1 MGPCPFVCDDSWR
14 GPTHTLMAG
23 CTRAGT
29 VATTLMRGSPM
40 GPAGTRCPKVSK
52 TSSPE
57 QKGRQQKCVVKAQET
72 HLRLAFVIE
81 LIVIETKLF
90 TRCLHLFLASESA
103 SGFILCCFG
112 TTKVSAVAQHQQH

>member
-14 GPTHTLMAG
+14 GPTHMLTAG

-52 TSSPE
+52 
-57 QKGRQQKCVVKAQET
+57 GRQQKCVVKAQET
-72 HLRLAFVIE
+72 HLEQSLNYY
-81 LIVIETKLF
+81 
-90 TRCLHLFLASESA
+90 
-103 SGFILCCFG
+103 
-112 TTKVSAVAQHQQH
+112 